1 MTASSAVGMEPR
13 CPGRV
18 RPCATSF
25 PRASQNA
32 VEKSMLSL
40 ITPEYDVRTMVSAI
54 SSAMANSAFLK
65 SSRAIGSCASVMG
78 CCVSNGDYEAKSRA
92 CSDDCR
98 APCRW
103 GGEGQEGGRFPLVM
117 QDLRQELHRPLRS
130 RLAEEVVLLRVLDDL
145 AAVHEDHAVCYLL
158 REAHLV
164 RDHHHGHSLLG
175 ELNHHVQDLI
185 DHLGVERRG
194 RLIEQHRDRVHRQPA
209 RDRDPLLLSPREL
222 ARVLVRVLLQADA
235 VEVLHPSCS

>member
-78 CCVSNGDYEAKSRA
+78 RIA
-92 CSDDCR
+92 C
-98 APCRW
+98 
-103 GGEGQEGGRFPLVM
+103 
-117 QDLRQELHRPLRS
+117 RPGTIVVAACYVWAARS
-130 RLAEEVVLLRVLDDL
+130 
-145 AAVHEDHAVCYLL
+145 
-158 REAHLV
+158 
-164 RDHHHGHSLLG
+164 
-175 ELNHHVQDLI
+175 
-185 DHLGVERRG
+185 
-194 RLIEQHRDRVHRQPA
+194 
-209 RDRDPLLLSPREL
+209 LLSPDVGFLHHATPLDVIGLDPLHRLRRSENFGVAAGRVDLCQQFLVGTRFRQRLRQARDHLRRQAGGPEQPVPRGRVEALQPEL
-222 ARVLVRVLLQADA
+222 VHGRHVWK
-235 VEVLHPSCS
+235 CG